1 MSENSDHGASIEH
14 VAEQLPN
21 PGPSSPVKEQPRQV
35 EQLKAPARPTVLQS
49 RSSSGMNGPLY
60 MQTSNNKVF
69 IRRVRR
75 KGDGPLKSLS
85 RWFFENQAGT
95 FIATPFE
102 ALLLPY
108 GI

>member
-1 MSENSDHGASIEH
+1 MSESGDHGASIEH

-21 PGPSSPVKEQPRQV
+21 PSPPSPVTEQPKPA

-75 KGDGPLKSLS
+75 KGDGPLKNLS
-85 RWFFENQAGT
+85 RWFLENQAGM
-95 FIATPFE
+95 FS
-102 ALLLPY
+102 
-108 GI
+108 